1 MSSTTFEASLKSAR
15 RAGSIRRRAKAW
27 LPSAM
32 LIALLAI
39 LILPPVSFLVYVS
52 LTDDSSSHSTS
63 FTLTHFA
70 RILNDP
76 HLYSSLWNSV
86 LFSATSSLL
95 SIFYGGVLAWVV
107 ERTNS
112 SFRPLAYLTVIVSL
126 GTPYILYVAAWQFVL
141 GRQGPLNEFYHLLSG
156 TTDDLFDV
164 YSMAGMVFIQGILW
178 SPLVFL
184 LLSATFRRANAEME
198 EAARI
203 CGASV
208 VTTVSRIS
216 FRLAWPAIV
225 GMSIFVFIRNL
236 ESFDVPILIG
246 HPAGINLLTT
256 DIFLSMTRIPPEMGH
271 ASAFSVALIVLLSI
285 VFYFYGRYAQSADRF
300 ATVTGKGFRPRPF
313 DMGRWR
319 WVGGAIIVSNF
330 VLVLVV
336 PLAALL
342 WNSFLPFISPM
353 RSSALKLLS
362 LDNYR
367 VVLEESN
374 YLDLAVN
381 TIAVAAAAATAVM
394 VITTVA
400 GWFVVRRRPGGR
412 IIEQLVTTPIVFPGT
427 ILGVAL
433 VIVGL
438 HVPIPIYGTLTI
450 IALAFVIRFM
460 PYGMRYTHTGVL
472 QIHHELEEAAS
483 VAGASQWLIF
493 RRIVV
498 PLLLPSLAAGWLF
511 IFLIGANELSM
522 SILLAGPRSQV
533 MAVAM
538 YEQWTNGQ
546 GVEVYAVGI
555 LWTLFMTACSVLF
568 YLLARRTGGGISG

>member
-1 MSSTTFEASLKSAR
+1 MADVSSIEMPMAPAR
-15 RAGSIRRRAKAW
+15 RAGSIQALVASW
-27 LPSAM
+27 LPSAT
-32 LIALLAI
+32 LIVLLAL

-52 LTDDSSSHSTS
+52 LTEDGPAAR
-63 FTLTHFA
+63 FTFAHFA

-86 LFSATSSLL
+86 LFSALSSLL
-95 SIFYGGVLAWVV
+95 SIFYGGVLAWIV

-141 GRQGPLNEFYHLLSG
+141 GRQGPLNELYHQLSG
-156 TTDDLFDV
+156 SSGDLFDV
-164 YSMAGMVFIQGILW
+164 YSMAGMVFVQGILW

-208 VTTVSRIS
+208 ATTVARIS

-225 GMSIFVFIRNL
+225 GMAIFVFIRNL

-271 ASAFSVALIVLLSI
+271 ASAFSVALIVLLS
-285 VFYFYGRYAQSADRF
+285 VMFYFYGRHAQSADRF
-300 ATVTGKGFRPRPF
+300 ATVTGRGFRPRPF

-330 VLVLVV
+330 LLVLVV

-342 WNSFLPFISPM
+342 WNSFLPFISPV
-353 RSSALKLLS
+353 RASALKLLS
-362 LDNYR
+362 LENYR
-367 VVLEESN
+367 IVLDDPN
-374 YLDLAVN
+374 YLDLAAN
-381 TIAVAAAAATAVM
+381 TIVAAAAAATAVM
-394 VITTVA
+394 LITAFA

-412 IIEQLVTTPIVFPGT
+412 IIEQLVTAPIVFPGT
-427 ILGVAL
+427 ILGVAM

-438 HVPIPIYGTLTI
+438 NVPVPIYGTLTI
-450 IALAFVIRFM
+450 IVLAFIIRFM
-460 PYGMRYTHTGVL
+460 PYGMRYTHAGVL
-472 QIHHELEEAAS
+472 QIHRELEEAAS
-483 VAGASQWLIF
+483 VAGASRWLIF

-533 MAVAM
+533 MAVAL

-555 LWTLFMTACSVLF
+555 LWALFMTTCSVLF
-568 YLLARRTGGGISG
+568 YLLARRSGGGLSG